1 MPKRQVLPLTPL
13 ALISTAIFIAALMVL
28 NAWVTFNNMGP
39 QQQPFGWAFEITNNL
54 IIWLLWAALL
64 PLISILFKR
73 IVDLDRPQVVRLLI
87 ALALSLLIACIHRYG
102 TVVIYIVFTKLT
114 AGFWLNAFGEHSI
127 AWVLRG
133 TIPSWIQLI
142 LMQVMIMAIN
152 NYREKQQQT
161 LKLSKLNEQL
171 SDAELN
177 ALKMQLHPHFF
188 FNTLNSI
195 SSLMDIDI
203 DKAQHVVA
211 KLGQLMRTMLDS
223 AKRQFIPLKTE
234 IDYINDYL
242 VIEGARFSDRLDAHF
257 DISEDSLNAKI
268 PNLLLQPLVENSI
281 KHGIGGTS
289 DEVKITI
296 SSRVENQQL
305 ILAVQDNG
313 RGVSN
318 IDYILQ
324 HPGIG
329 IKSLQTRLHHLY
341 CGNASVNIES
351 AYRQGFKVIITI
363 PYQVWDLSNGH

>member
-1 MPKRQVLPLTPL
+1 
-13 ALISTAIFIAALMVL
+13 
-28 NAWVTFNNMGP
+28 
-39 QQQPFGWAFEITNNL
+39 NL

-73 IVDLDRPQVVRLLI
+73 IFDLDKPQAVRLLI

-102 TVVIYIVFTKLT
+102 TVIIYIVFTKLT
-114 AGFWLNAFGEHSI
+114 AGFWLNIFGEHSI
-127 AWVLRG
+127 AWVFRG
-133 TIPSWIQLI
+133 TIPSWIQLVV
-142 LMQVMIMAIN
+142 MQVMIMAIN

-203 DKAQHVVA
+203 DKAQHVIA

-223 AKRQFIPLKTE
+223 GKRQFIPLRTE

-242 VIEGARFSDRLDAHF
+242 VIEGARFSDRLDARF
-257 DISEDSLNAKI
+257 DISENSLNAKI

-324 HPGIG
+324 NPGIG
-329 IKSLQTRLHHLY
+329 IKSLQTRLQHLY
-341 CGNASVNIES
+341 PGNASVNIES
-351 AYRQGFKVIITI
+351 AYRQGFKVTITM